1 MLSSKY
7 KCTIKMKSLFKMAQ
21 FQALKD
27 NDDANDSV
35 DKYWEQSVAV
45 RPICQCVAPSR
56 WMSGCLHDRKSTV
69 AHSCFMKL
77 PIGSHSSRSRQW
89 RRTGRG
95 TTRKR
100 AKPTRTSPLLVYH
113 VCSFGNTRTQ
123 VLLCIK
129 AGWVVPPLLVI
140 MSRAGR
146 ADTRLYGWVQ
156 VSQCQLALGVF
167 LISTF
172 CHWDRRFQ
180 L

>member
-1 MLSSKY
+1 MRSQQEEWGRKELVGTFLWLWHEFV
-7 KCTIKMKSLFKMAQ
+7 KCALLQIQMHKIKSLFKMTQ

-113 VCSFGNTRTQ
+113 V
-123 VLLCIK
+123 LL
-129 AGWVVPPLLVI
+129 W
-140 MSRAGR
+140 
-146 ADTRLYGWVQ
+146 
-156 VSQCQLALGVF
+156 
-167 LISTF
+167 
-172 CHWDRRFQ
+172 
-180 L
+180 